1 VCSLLDFGV
10 VDVVDMLRF
19 DVKFGACFI
28 LLLSRYVLTL
38 CFSSAFIIML
48 FLKKFFKT

>member
-1 VCSLLDFGV
+1 MCGLLDFGV

-38 CFSSAFIIML
+38 CFFISFHNHVI
-48 FLKKFFKT
+48 FKEIF